1 MHAWPP
7 SSDGGGIGR
16 PAGFTLPCA
25 PKRSSCPLQQL
36 ALLTNSQGRS
46 HSATTEFMNS
56 VLIYSGGLD
65 STVLLYHLRAAG
77 HTVHALSVNYGQR
90 HSCEL
95 RHAAE
100 ICKAIDVPHQTA
112 DLSAIQP
119 LLAGSSLTSP
129 EIDVAEGHYTEE
141 SMKSTV
147 VPNRNMILL
156 AIAAGH
162 ALSIGAE
169 QIAYAAHSGDHAIYP
184 DCRNEFA
191 DAMAAAIRLCDW
203 STVELSRPFV
213 DWTKADIVRRGAELS
228 LPFAKTWSCYQGG
241 DLHCGRCG
249 TCIERREAF
258 DLAGVTDPTCYAA
271 NAPSVSDLR
280 ANDWR
285 L

>member
-1 MHAWPP
+1 M
-7 SSDGGGIGR
+7 
-16 PAGFTLPCA
+16 
-25 PKRSSCPLQQL
+25 K
-36 ALLTNSQGRS
+36 
-46 HSATTEFMNS
+46 S

-65 STVLLYHLRAAG
+65 SSVLLYHLRAAG
-77 HTVHALSVNYGQR
+77 HTVHALSIDYGQR
-90 HSCEL
+90 HRCEL
-95 RHAAE
+95 THAAE

-129 EIDVAEGHYTEE
+129 EIEVAEGHYTEE
-141 SMKSTV
+141 SMKSTI

-169 QIAYAAHSGDHAIYP
+169 EIAYAAHSGDHAIYP

-191 DAMAAAIRLCDW
+191 DAMAEAIRLCDW
-203 STVELSRPFV
+203 STIELSRPFV
-213 DWTKADIVRRGAELS
+213 DWTKADIVRRGAELG
-228 LPFAKTWSCYQGG
+228 LPFEKTWSCYQGG
-241 DLHCGRCG
+241 DIHCGRCG

-258 DLAGVTDPTCYAA
+258 DLAGIPDPSAYAA
-271 NAPSVSDLR
+271 NAPDITTLR